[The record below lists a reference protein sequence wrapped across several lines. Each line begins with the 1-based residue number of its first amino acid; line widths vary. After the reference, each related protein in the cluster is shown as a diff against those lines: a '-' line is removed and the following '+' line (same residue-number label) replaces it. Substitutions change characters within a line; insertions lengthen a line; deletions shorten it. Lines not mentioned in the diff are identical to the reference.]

1 MRNLGNLGLVLL
13 IGLATVLPVL
23 ADDASDVEGLVNG
36 ACAMFT
42 EQGKEAAL
50 KAINS
55 RQGPFV
61 RGDLYVFAVKIP
73 DNVVLAHP
81 FEHSIRGVC
90 LNGLEDAAGM
100 KVFRKFQELA
110 QQDGGGWL
118 QYMWSK
124 PGSKDPSPKRT
135 YVKKVP
141 NEDVYVGA
149 GYYLKN
155 AAAAP

>member
-1 MRNLGNLGLVLL
+1 MSKLGQLGLVLL
-13 IGLATVLPVL
+13 IGLATVLPAW
-23 ADDASDVEGLVNG
+23 ADDPADVESLVTG
-36 ACAMFT
+36 ACNLFA
-42 EQGKEAAL
+42 EEGKEAAL

-55 RQGPFV
+55 KQGPFIK
-61 RGDLYVFAVKIP
+61 GDLYVFAVKTT

-81 FEHSIRGVC
+81 YEHSVRGVC
-90 LNGLEDAAGM
+90 LNDLEDAAGM

-110 QQDGGGWL
+110 EQKGGGWL

-135 YVKKVP
+135 YVKRVP

-155 AAAAP
+155 TAGNP